1 MVAVAM
7 RYGRLAAVRVS
18 RPSRDRVVASSN
30 LWPLPC
36 ESESGGSLAWIYAR
50 QASSSTSNVDR
61 KKPWLSAVKFLA
73 APLWPQC
80 GPAPAPPGAG
90 VLSGRRLLRLLPAC
104 AAT

>member
-61 KKPWLSAVKFLA
+61 KKPWLSAVKEVR
-73 APLWPQC
+73 
-80 GPAPAPPGAG
+80 GIG
-90 VLSGRRLLRLLPAC
+90 
-104 AAT
+104 